1 MSQKLCSLISLIVLI
16 VLSIH
21 QQAQAGPPLICHP
34 FDIGN
39 ARSLPW
45 SGSQWREVKR
55 DYPLNRLVEDTLAL
69 LNQDTPVIV
78 RMETLRR
85 AAMYSSWAI
94 YDKEVGYQTTDLKVA
109 QALMARLQERV
120 EATQRKDALA
130 LFDAGYFIETLKD
143 AGYFGAMKKQATGHA
158 DHDQVTNV
166 TNVNGYELVKQASG
180 QSSAMTKQKAAMEFA
195 AALIRYDDQA
205 IQRAH
210 LQKAVAGADADA
222 LLSRNLVLH
231 FSDRG
236 RDLAA
241 LRASL
246 R

>member
-1 MSQKLCSLISLIVLI
+1 MSQKLLSLISLMVLI
-16 VLSIH
+16 VLSLQ

-34 FDIGN
+34 YDIGN

-45 SGSQWREVKR
+45 SGTQWRDVKA
-55 DYPLNRLVEDTLAL
+55 DYPLSRLVDDTLAL
-69 LNQDTPVIV
+69 LNRDTPVIV

-85 AAMYSSWAI
+85 AAIYTAWAH
-94 YDKEVGYQTTDLKVA
+94 YDQKVGYPTTDLKVA
-109 QALMARLQERV
+109 QALMAHLLERV
-120 EATQRKDALA
+120 EATQHKDALA
-130 LFDAGYFIETLKD
+130 LFDAGYFIESWKQSTARADLATLPK
-143 AGYFGAMKKQATGHA
+143 
-158 DHDQVTNV
+158 
-166 TNVNGYELVKQASG
+166 VNGYELVNQASALRNHDAG
-180 QSSAMTKQKAAMEFA
+180 MEFA

-241 LRASL
+241 LRASVGL
-246 R
+246 SQR